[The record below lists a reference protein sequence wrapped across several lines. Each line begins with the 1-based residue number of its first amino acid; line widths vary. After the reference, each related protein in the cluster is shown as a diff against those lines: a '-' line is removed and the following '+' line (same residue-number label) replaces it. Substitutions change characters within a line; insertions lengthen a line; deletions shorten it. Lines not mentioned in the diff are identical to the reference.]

1 MGADTTSTHL
11 IFFIAA
17 TVVATATAGI
27 LSGVVTDLVG
37 KASQRGE
44 AFGDELV
51 SEIKIIND
59 PSAVVTSPNTI
70 FYIKN
75 TGSKTLDYEN
85 ATVLVD
91 GAIVTTTQTLL
102 EGETVFRTGA
112 IAQITYAASLSAG
125 DHRVQVVMENGV
137 KDELSFRV

>member
-17 TVVATATAGI
+17 TVVATGTAGI

-37 KASQRGE
+37 KASQRGA
-44 AFGDELV
+44 AFGEELTSDV
-51 SEIKIIND
+51 TIIND
-59 PSAVVTSPNTI
+59 PNRVLNNPVV
-70 FYIKN
+70 FYVKN
-75 TGSKTLDYEN
+75 TGATTLDHGN

-91 GAIVTTTQTLL
+91 GALVSATITLL
-102 EGETVFRTGA
+102 GGEQSFRAGA
-112 IAQITYAASLSAG
+112 VMQIEYAATLSAG

-137 KDELSFRV
+137 KDELRFRI

>member
-37 KASQRGE
+37 KASLRGAE
-44 AFGDELV
+44 FGEELTSDV
-51 SEIKIIND
+51 QIIND
-59 PSAVVTSPNTI
+59 PNRVLNNPVV
-70 FYIKN
+70 FYVKN
-75 TGSKTLDYEN
+75 TGTTTLDHGN
-85 ATVLVD
+85 ATFLVD
-91 GAIVTTTQTLL
+91 GAYVTTTKTLL
-102 EGETVFRTGA
+102 GGETTFRAGA
-112 IAQITYAASLSAG
+112 VMEVTYSATLPSG

-137 KDELSFRV
+137 KDELRFRI

>member
-37 KASQRGE
+37 KASIRGAE
-44 AFGDELV
+44 FGEELTSDV
-51 SEIKIIND
+51 QVIND
-59 PSAVVTSPNTI
+59 PNRVLNNPVV
-70 FYIKN
+70 FYVKN
-75 TGSKTLDYEN
+75 TGATTLDYGN
-85 ATVLVD
+85 ATVIVD
-91 GAIVTTTQTLL
+91 GQYVTTTKSLL
-102 EGETVFRTGA
+102 GGETSFRPGA
-112 IAQITYAASLSAG
+112 VMQIDYAATLSAG

-137 KDELSFRV
+137 KDELRFRI